1 MKLCSVKRKHEDDEG
16 ERTTD
21 RAGLRPRIDREH
33 GNEQEHRAIAL
44 PLASRPVKPVDEPS
58 SDDPDSDS
66 SETYW
71 EDSSS
76 DDSDESDGES
86 ERDEPEARE
95 VEREIVTETE
105 REIVIGQQPPR
116 VVTRYR
122 DTDGVT
128 VLRAGSKPKI
138 DMSFGKKSSILSRVQ
153 AFLPELEAANR
164 DLVAESSAGR
174 KLELD
179 DDEALDQ
186 PHVEVVGLSAG
197 GNPLL
202 TGSEFIYCEGARF
215 ARTKIGI
222 PVWWRA
228 AITLKTNAIH
238 FRNSRTL
245 VDSGDIIVARRFIT
259 PRCRHVMTTLKA
271 DVYCWST
278 NHIQKS
284 IH

>member
-1 MKLCSVKRKHEDDEG
+1 MKLCSVKRKHEDVEG

-21 RAGLRPRIDREH
+21 RASLRPRIDREP

-44 PLASRPVKPVDEPS
+44 PLAGRLVKPVDEPS
-58 SDDPDSDS
+58 SDDSDS
-66 SETYW
+66 GSETYW

-76 DDSDESDGES
+76 DDSDESDDES

-95 VEREIVTETE
+95 VERETEREIVTETG
-105 REIVIGQQPPR
+105 REIVIGQQPPS
-116 VVTRYR
+116 VITNYP

-164 DLVAESSAGR
+164 DLVAEGSAGR

-179 DDEALDQ
+179 DDEALNQ
-186 PHVEVVGLSAG
+186 PHVEVVGLLAVC
-197 GNPLL
+197 NPLL

-215 ARTKIGI
+215 DSRIKIGI
-222 PVWWRA
+222 PVWCRA

-245 VDSGDIIVARRFIT
+245 ADPGDIIPAGRFIT
-259 PRCRHVMTTLKA
+259 SQCRDVMTTLKA
-271 DVYCWST
+271 DVYC
-278 NHIQKS
+278 
-284 IH
+284 